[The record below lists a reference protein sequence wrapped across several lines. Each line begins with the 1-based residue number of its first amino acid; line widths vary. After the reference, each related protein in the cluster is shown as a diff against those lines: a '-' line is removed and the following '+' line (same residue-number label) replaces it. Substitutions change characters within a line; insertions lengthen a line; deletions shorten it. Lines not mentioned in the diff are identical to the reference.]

1 MKLKDILKIAAPA
14 VLGPMVG
21 GLPFLSS
28 IQNPFIRSALGT
40 GIGSLAF
47 GRKPKDALR
56 DALVGGLS
64 GGIMDG
70 FGTEA
75 AQATQAS
82 QNAAQLAAQNKNMG
96 AAANKLAG
104 ATPPAGTGTAQGI
117 ASVIGRGTAPDVTK
131 DLTMS
136 GELLRGLKFAGEG
149 EGNLLFKLL
158 NTKMGEGIAAGL
170 IAQLLAG
177 DEEEPQGSYE
187 RRPFGEGGP
196 GGQLGGINYMKAG
209 GEPDFFPRRNGGI
222 DPSEGSGTKDDVP
235 ALLLAGEF
243 VHTREANEGL
253 GKMMGAKTKDEAAR
267 KGIQA
272 QYELMDAFERMA

>member
-1 MKLKDILKIAAPA
+1 MKLKDILEVAAPA
-14 VLGPMVG
+14 IVGPMVG

-40 GIGSLAF
+40 GIGSVAF

-56 DALVGGLS
+56 DAVIGGLS
-64 GGIMDG
+64 GGIMEG
-70 FGTEA
+70 MAAPGTE
-75 AQATQAS
+75 QTS
-82 QNAAQLAAQNKNMG
+82 QLAGKGPPGMTPQIPAK
-96 AAANKLAG
+96 
-104 ATPPAGTGTAQGI
+104 TPPSGTGTSKGI
-117 ASVIGRGTAPDVTK
+117 AAAIKGGAPDATGK
-131 DLTMS
+131 LTMS
-136 GELLRGLKFAGEG
+136 GELLRSLNIAGPE

-158 NTKMGEGIAAGL
+158 NTNLGEGIAAGL

-177 DEEEPQGSYE
+177 DDEEPVTGGS
-187 RRPFGEGGP
+187 RPYGAGGP
-196 GGQLGGINYMKAG
+196 GGQIGGINYMKAG

-222 DPSEGSGTKDDVP
+222 DPAEGSGTKDDVP

-272 QYELMDAFERMA
+272 QYQLMDAFERMA

>member
-1 MKLKDILKIAAPA
+1 MKLKDIIRVAAPA
-14 VLGPMVG
+14 IVGPMVG

-40 GIGSLAF
+40 GIGSVAF

-56 DALVGGLS
+56 DAVIGGLS
-64 GGIMDG
+64 GGIMEG
-70 FGTEA
+70 IAAPGTEQTLGTSNIGGRSSKPGFTKETVESLRSGGGGA
-75 AQATQAS
+75 GSGT
-82 QNAAQLAAQNKNMG
+82 G
-96 AAANKLAG
+96 RGIAAAIKG
-104 ATPPAGTGTAQGI
+104 G
-117 ASVIGRGTAPDVTK
+117 APDATGK
-131 DLTMS
+131 LTMS
-136 GELLRGLKFAGEG
+136 GELLRSLNIAGPE

-158 NTKMGEGIAAGL
+158 NTNLGEGIAAGL

-177 DEEEPQGSYE
+177 DDEEPPVTGGS
-187 RRPFGEGGP
+187 RPYGAGGP
-196 GGQLGGINYMKAG
+196 GGQIGGINYMKAG

-222 DPSEGSGTKDDVP
+222 DPAEGSGTKDDVP

-272 QYELMDAFERMA
+272 QYQLMDAFERMA

>member
-14 VLGPMVG
+14 VIGPMVG

-56 DALVGGLS
+56 DAVIGGLS

-75 AQATQAS
+75 AQQPLGTS
-82 QNAAQLAAQNKNMG
+82 NVGGRSSKPGFNKEAVMNRG
-96 AAANKLAG
+96 NQS
-104 ATPPAGTGTAQGI
+104 AGTSGGGI
-117 ASVIGRGTAPDVTK
+117 ASVIGKGDAPNVTEN
-131 DLTMS
+131 LTMS
-136 GELLRGLKFAGEG
+136 GQLLKSLDLAGAED
-149 EGNLLFKLL
+149 GNLLFKLL
-158 NTKMGEGIAAGL
+158 NTNMGEGIAAGL

-177 DEEEPQGSYE
+177 DEEDPQGSYE
-187 RRPFGEGGP
+187 RRPFGQGGP
-196 GGQLGGINYMKAG
+196 GGQLGGIQYMKSG

-253 GKMMGAKTKDEAAR
+253 GKMLGAKTKDEAAR

-272 QYELMDAFERMA
+272 QYELMDTFERMA

>member
-1 MKLKDILKIAAPA
+1 MKLKDIIRVAAPA
-14 VLGPMVG
+14 IIGPMVG

-40 GIGSLAF
+40 GIGSVAF

-56 DALVGGLS
+56 DAVIGGLS
-64 GGIMDG
+64 GGIMEGMTPASSAAGKDASY
-70 FGTEA
+70 FGDLGGNQNVGGGGGGGAGSNKGIMA
-75 AQATQAS
+75 AM
-82 QNAAQLAAQNKNMG
+82 KG
-96 AAANKLAG
+96 D
-104 ATPPAGTGTAQGI
+104 
-117 ASVIGRGTAPDVTK
+117 APDAK
-131 DLTMS
+131 AKTMS
-136 GELLRGLKFAGEG
+136 GELLKSVGFAGEE

-158 NTKMGEGIAAGL
+158 NTNLGEGLAAGL
-170 IAQLLAG
+170 IAQLLAED
-177 DEEEPQGSYE
+177 DEDPVTGGS
-187 RRPFGEGGP
+187 RPYGAGGP
-196 GGQLGGINYMKAG
+196 GGQIGGINYMKAG

-222 DPSEGSGTKDDVP
+222 DPAEGSGTKDDVP

-272 QYELMDAFERMA
+272 QYQLMDAFERMA